1 MSREILTLVH
11 DHLKRYTE
19 ARLIVEGSG
28 DSIQITLPGMTADGH
43 LVTVYAERLMGNHWK
58 VHDAAA
64 AISELWVEGL
74 NIKAAQRVLAQRI
87 AERMG
92 VQVDERDAF
101 AVHCE
106 LEELPRAAWRVR
118 DAAALLSS
126 ALLRHQAVITRRVLL
141 VKSLEKLRSLP
152 GRFEVQERPKVR
164 GQKAEHR
171 FDVTV
176 LPKRKD
182 FPIAV
187 KILSA
192 GAGSWLSAEAYAFA
206 VSDVGE
212 RYEHVAVLHDPGQWS
227 RKSVELIRDM
237 GAAVV
242 QEETPDQAAERLRI
256 VVEEKVATLDAA

>member
-19 ARLIVEGSG
+19 ARVIVESSG
-28 DSIQITLPGMTADGH
+28 ESIQITLPGMTADGH
-43 LVTVYAERLMGNHWK
+43 LVTVYAERLMGSHWK
-58 VHDAAA
+58 VHDAAS

-74 NIKAAQRVLAQRI
+74 NIRAVQRALMQRI

-92 VQVDERDAF
+92 VEVDEKDAF
-101 AVHCE
+101 ALHCK

-126 ALLRHQAVITRRVLL
+126 VLLRHQAVVTRRVLL
-141 VKSLEKLRSLP
+141 AKSIEKLRSLP
-152 GRFEVQERPKVR
+152 GRFDVEERPKLR
-164 GQKAEHR
+164 GHRAEHR

-176 LPKRKD
+176 RPRRKD

-192 GAGSWLSAEAYAFA
+192 GAGPWLSAEAYAFA

-212 RYEHVAVLHDPGQWS
+212 KYGHVAVLHDPGHWS
-227 RKSVELIRDM
+227 RKSVELIRAM
-237 GAAVV
+237 GAEVV

-256 VVEEKVATLDAA
+256 VVEEKVAALDAA